1 MSTAATKIRYY
12 NWRGTNQAGRK
23 VSGTTLGFQEQEV
36 RHQLVEQKIVVKKIK
51 KTSPSFLTKMRDQM
65 KGEDVTAVT
74 RQLATMI
81 ESGVPVV
88 QALQLMASSYNKA
101 EMRATL
107 LQITTQVESGASLSS
122 AMRSSS
128 PLFDKFFCDLVA
140 TGEQTGHLGQV
151 FARIAVYREKNEA
164 MRKKVIKAM
173 IYPAMVTL
181 TAVLVTVLMLVF
193 VIPQF
198 AQIFSSF
205 GAELPLFTQLVV
217 HASDFLIA
225 YGVYLGAGVG
235 IAVFLY
241 RYFYK
246 KSDDFRYKA
255 NKFALKL
262 PIFGDVL
269 LKATIARFARTLA
282 TTFMAGIPLL
292 SGIQSAGRTCGNL
305 YIEKAIEEV
314 YESTAGGM
322 PLYLALRQSGVFP
335 ELMLQMVMIGEESGS
350 LDDMLNKMAQ
360 IYEADVDNTVDNL
373 GQILEPFIIII
384 LGGLIGGLLVA
395 MYMPIFT
402 LMSVIG

>member
-1 MSTAATKIRYY
+1 MPCA
-12 NWRGTNQAGRK
+12 
-23 VSGTTLGFQEQEV
+23 
-36 RHQLVEQKIVVKKIK
+36 
-51 KTSPSFLTKMRDQM
+51 P
-65 KGEDVTAVT
+65 
-74 RQLATMI
+74 
-81 ESGVPVV
+81 
-88 QALQLMASSYNKA
+88 
-101 EMRATL
+101 
-107 LQITTQVESGASLSS
+107 
-122 AMRSSS
+122 SS
-128 PLFDKFFCDLVA
+128 PLFDKFYCDLVA

-173 IYPAMVTL
+173 IYPSMVTL
-181 TAVLVTVLMLVF
+181 TAVAVTVLMLVF

-198 AQIFSSF
+198 AQIFNGF
-205 GAELPLFTQLVV
+205 GAELPFFTQIVIY
-217 HASDFLIA
+217 ASDFLIA
-225 YGVYLGAGVG
+225 CGTYMAIG
-235 IAVFLY
+235 IASIVFLY

-246 KSDDFRYKA
+246 KSDDFRYKS
-255 NKFALKL
+255 NKFVLKL

-305 YIEKAIEEV
+305 YIERAIEEV

-335 ELMLQMVMIGEESGS
+335 ELMLQMVMIGEESGA

-384 LGGLIGGLLVA
+384 LGGLIGGLLMA